1 MVRAQGVIERA
12 TALSHVR
19 GLWHR
24 ARSIVEVFTF
34 FQMGGE
40 LQRVDIVPLGDAI
53 DFNRFAVENAKCF
66 DANDKAKLLTAIES
80 AFGAY
85 GPFNAIVRQL
95 LTSASGGEPA
105 GGTAHKRIRSAAVAV
120 SPEA

>member
-19 GLWHR
+19 SLWHR

-40 LQRVDIVPLGDAI
+40 LQRVETVPLGSAINFDA
-53 DFNRFAVENAKCF
+53 FAVENAKCF
-66 DANDKAKLLTAIES
+66 DINDKVKLLSAIES
-80 AFGAY
+80 AFGAH
-85 GPFNAIVRQL
+85 A
-95 LTSASGGEPA
+95 PA
-105 GGTAHKRIRSAAVAV
+105 WQSC
-120 SPEA
+120 